1 MLSIIKPLLTEK
13 SAAKMS
19 EGLYVLQVTDS
30 ATKTTIAQDVASLYK
45 VEVVSVRV
53 VTIPPRAV
61 RFRGRKGT
69 QGAFKKAYVQLKKG
83 QELPGFEVKKEDD
96 KKAKKTKTE
105 ETKEKN

>member
-19 EGLYVLQVTDS
+19 DGLYVLQVASS
-30 ATKTTIAQDVASLYK
+30 ATKTMIAQDLAALYK
-45 VEVVSVRV
+45 VEAISVRIV
-53 VTIPPRAV
+53 NVLARRV
-61 RFRGRKGT
+61 RFRGVRGT

-96 KKAKKTKTE
+96 KKAKKA
-105 ETKEKN
+105 ETKETK

>member
-19 EGLYVLQVTDS
+19 EGLYVLQITDG
-30 ATKTTIAQDVASLYK
+30 ATKTSVAQDLASMYK
-45 VEVVSVRV
+45 VEAIGVRIV
-53 VTIPPRAV
+53 NVPSRQV

-96 KKAKKTKTE
+96 KKAKKSKAE
-105 ETKEKN
+105 ETK